1 MAVDVADTYKVN
13 IKLFKKSGSESTFAK
28 CLKVNESIPAVGSC
42 VRLWIKPSASPPPKR
57 ITTTNSAG
65 PTNKLVAGKPGLS
78 RVRAS
83 VSVDKIFE

>member
-1 MAVDVADTYKVN
+1 MAVDVADIYKVS
-13 IKLFKKSGSESTFAK
+13 IRLFKKSGSESTFAK
-28 CLKVNESIPAVGSC
+28 CSKVNESMPVVGSC

-57 ITTTNSAG
+57 TTTTNSAG

-83 VSVDKIFE
+83 VSVDKLFE